1 MITIADILLPRHV
14 ILEFPHRNK
23 PGEISNALEE
33 SLRGD
38 ERIRSWAGFQESLK
52 TGRPAYIYEPEFGI
66 AIPHTRTNH
75 VSNMI
80 IAAGRVREGVQ
91 FPDAEAPVHYIF
103 LVGVPTTMASDYLR
117 IIGALTRTFR
127 SPEYEKA
134 LRNAPTPQE
143 FIRILSENEN
153 PL

>member
-1 MITIADILLPRHV
+1 MITIADILLAKHV
-14 ILEFPHRNK
+14 ILDFPFRK

-33 SLRGD
+33 TLRGD
-38 ERIRSWAGFQESLK
+38 ERIRDWHGFLENLK
-52 TGRPAYIYEPEFGI
+52 QGRRAYIYERDFGI

-91 FPDAEAPVHYIF
+91 FPDAEAPVHYLF
-103 LVGVPTTMASDYLR
+103 VVGVPTTMASDYLR

-127 SPEYEKA
+127 SPEYEQE
-134 LRNAPTPQE
+134 LRKAPTPQE